1 MNALPFNCQQ
11 VKAVCLIL
19 RLSAPPPA
27 IGYGIYHFTV
37 LLCIYCFQNTPDT
50 HKRARTHTHIS
61 TPNSLP
67 SCPILCMCNTS
78 STFLPPLFNIL
89 AQYRRV
95 ALGLHVQVG
104 PLDCSPGLLGRE
116 VVEKKKKRQKG
127 GDDGRKAHNNSLF
140 PRMSGPAA

>member
-1 MNALPFNCQQ
+1 MDE
-11 VKAVCLIL
+11 
-19 RLSAPPPA
+19 LSASESSVSNPA
-27 IGYGIYHFTV
+27 TDCAVASHRGEESIISRSYLV
-37 LLCIYCFQNTPDT
+37 LPKYTRYT
-50 HKRARTHTHIS
+50 RAHTH
-61 TPNSLP
+61 NSPP
-67 SCPILCMCNTS
+67 SCPIPLQRILHF
-78 STFLPPLFNIL
+78 FLSPPLFNIL

-116 VVEKKKKRQKG
+116 EVEVEGGGSEKI